1 MQHAHDAS
9 GNRTESD
16 DQITV
21 TTRDAGESR
30 VVVEVG
36 GEVDML
42 TSPQLRAAV
51 LGVLPGAATVVLALD
66 SVTFLGTSGLAV
78 LIEVREAA
86 QQAGVALLLACTGRR
101 VLRPL
106 SIAGLV
112 PMFDVRDSI
121 EDALRP

>member
-1 MQHAHDAS
+1 
-9 GNRTESD
+9 
-16 DQITV
+16 
-21 TTRDAGESR
+21 
-30 VVVEVG
+30 
-36 GEVDML
+36 
-42 TSPQLRAAV
+42 
-51 LGVLPGAATVVLALD
+51 
-66 SVTFLGTSGLAV
+66 VTFLGTSGLAV

-121 EDALRP
+121 EDALAP